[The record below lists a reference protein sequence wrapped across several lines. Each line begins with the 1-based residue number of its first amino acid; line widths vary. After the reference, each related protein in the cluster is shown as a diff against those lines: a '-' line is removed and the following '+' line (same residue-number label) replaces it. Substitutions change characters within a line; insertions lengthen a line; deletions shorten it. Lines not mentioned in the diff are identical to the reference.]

1 MPPAQALAAL
11 ALLAA
16 PLVLPASAAAA
27 GLPPAASG
35 LPDGEEDKGERV
47 EIVTGDKLVL
57 VGSYYPGRSTKQVSP
72 GALLVHDAGGQ
83 RADLDVLAARLQ
95 RQGFAVLVLDLRGHG
110 NSAKAGL
117 DWESMAPAERERL
130 WAFAMRDLK
139 AGSEWLR
146 TQPAVHA
153 ASVSLVGVRAGC
165 TLAVRQAVRDETV
178 RSLVLL
184 DPQAEQLGFNLA
196 KDLEALGGLPTYIGV
211 SKEEHSKAQRLAEF
225 SQRGNGGIDFI
236 QIATFKAPGTTLLSD
251 SRVPADI
258 ARWMMQKAVPGKG
271 DR

>member
-1 MPPAQALAAL
+1 MLPAQALAAL
-11 ALLAA
+11 ALLGA
-16 PLVLPASAAAA
+16 PLLLPASAAAA
-27 GLPPAASG
+27 GLPPAA
-35 LPDGEEDKGERV
+35 DGEEQGERV
-47 EIVTGDKLVL
+47 EIVTEDKVVL
-57 VGSYYPGRSTKQVSP
+57 VGSYYAARSAKQVSP
-72 GALLVHDAGGQ
+72 GALLVHDAGGR

-95 RQGFAVLVLDLRGHG
+95 RQGFAVLALDLRGHG
-110 NSAKAGL
+110 NSAKAGF
-117 DWESMAPAERERL
+117 DWQSMTPEERERL

-153 ASVSLVGVRAGC
+153 ASLSLVGVRAGC
-165 TLAVRQAVRDETV
+165 TLAARQAVRDETV

-184 DPQAEQLGFNLA
+184 DPLPEQLGFNLA

-211 SKEEHSKAQRLAEF
+211 SKDEHSKAQRLAEF

-236 QIATFKAPGTTLLSD
+236 QIATFKAPGPTLLAD

-271 DR
+271 SR